1 MAGPSHHLITCQLT
15 PQNLEVLKNLLS
27 SVADINQYRETG
39 SNLFWDVQ
47 LRDCT
52 LRRRRERKKQQ
63 SELPQ
68 PFLIS
73 VLELSPAE
81 IAGYR
86 SVIPALDIEPTTVI
100 EIAAMMNNT
109 ISRRWM
115 AYLEIEL
122 IKLFGGYVDLLSVIY
137 PSDSNLFDNSQDQEE
152 KIMNYLKNVPGQVYQ
167 RYYDIEPGFLRSFTQ
182 IVDRE
187 FLENW
192 LQDDRFHFA
201 K

>member
-1 MAGPSHHLITCQLT
+1 MAGPSHHLITRQLT
-15 PQNLEVLKNLLS
+15 PKNLEVLKNLLS
-27 SVADINQYRETG
+27 SVADINQYRETD
-39 SNLFWDVQ
+39 STLFWDIQ

-73 VLELSPAE
+73 VLELSPDE

-86 SVIPALDIEPTTVI
+86 SVIPPLDIEPATAI
-100 EIAAMMNNT
+100 EIAAMMNNI

-122 IKLFGGYVDLLSVIY
+122 IKLFGGYVDLLSVIH
-137 PSDSNLFDNSQDQEE
+137 PPGSNLFDNTQEHEE
-152 KIMNYLKNVPGQVYQ
+152 KIMDYLKNVPGRVYQ
-167 RYYDIEPGFLRSFTQ
+167 RYYDIEPGFIRGFTQ

-192 LQDDRFHFA
+192 LQDDRFHFP

>member
-1 MAGPSHHLITCQLT
+1 MAGPSHHLITGQLT
-15 PQNLEVLKNLLS
+15 PQKLETLKTFLPT
-27 SVADINQYRETG
+27 VAEINQYRAEG
-39 SNLFWDVQ
+39 LDLFWDIQ

-73 VLELSPAE
+73 VLELTPAE
-81 IAGYR
+81 IEGYH
-86 SVIPALDIEPTTVI
+86 SAIPALNLKPVTAI
-100 EIAAMMNNT
+100 EIAAMMNNAV
-109 ISRRWM
+109 SRRWM

-122 IKLFGGYVDLLSVIY
+122 LKLFGGYVDFLTVIY
-137 PSDSNLFDNSQDQEE
+137 PPDSNLLDHTIQQEQ
-152 KIMNYLKNVPGQVYQ
+152 KIMDYIKNVPGQVCR
-167 RYYDIEPGFLRSFTQ
+167 RYYDIEPGFIRGFTQ
-182 IVDRE
+182 IVDQE

-192 LQDDRFHFA
+192 LQDDRFHFS